1 MRTLAMITALLLS
14 AASQAQDICDRTPEV
29 RDAILK
35 ALNRADCSTVASAGA
50 RLAGIKTLNL
60 SGEGLTSLRAGD
72 FEGLT
77 RLQSLYLFGNRLT
90 TLPDGVFDGLDR
102 LQSLSL
108 DGNQLTTLPAGVFDG
123 LDRLYQL
130 YLYGNRLTSLPEGV
144 FDDLTR
150 LHTLALH
157 TNRLTELPDGVF
169 DRLTRL
175 LRLELHTNHLVGLT
189 RDDPV
194 FAAFSIEVDIEL
206 HDQLAVDGQTANVC
220 DRTPEVRQAIMDEG
234 VGDDCASVELAYIRS
249 LGVAEKG
256 LTSLR
261 AGDFEG
267 MSNLQD
273 LVLSGERKET
283 RLPERRYVSVF
294 EWWDGGLTSLPVGV
308 FDGLDRLQSLG
319 LGGNQ
324 LTTLPVGVFDGLD
337 SLEGLYLNDNQLTT
351 LPAGVFDGL
360 DSLERLALHG
370 NRLVGLTRDDPVF
383 AAFSSDVDI
392 ALDSQKVDICD
403 RTEQVRDEIMGRN
416 WNVCSDVNA
425 DRLAGMWSLDLSCR
439 HCIRRDGGPDAPLTE
454 LRAGDFAGLANLYQL
469 ILSGNQLTTLPTGL
483 FDGLDNVDVLW
494 LDLSQNQLTTLPE
507 GVFNGINR
515 LSLTLHENQLTTL
528 PEGLFDGVDLLS
540 LSLHGN
546 QLTTLPEG
554 LFDGLA
560 NLGRL
565 RLDGNELTSLPD
577 GVFDGL
583 DSLEGLYLDG
593 NQLTSLPEDVFE
605 GLGSLKELYLS
616 GNQLTTLPAGV
627 FDGLD
632 SLERL
637 ALHGN
642 RLVGLTRDDPVF
654 AAFSSDVD
662 IQLYDQTAV
671 DGQTVAPRTNA
682 AVPLMLS
689 ASTSGR
695 QGFVRIVNEGDES
708 GSVRVFAVDD
718 GGYAP
723 DPFELQLGAGQA
735 VQFNSNDL
743 ENGNANKGIE
753 GVGNPVEGDW
763 RLDVATTLPVRVL
776 SFVRHADG
784 FLTAMHDVLPRT
796 DDGRLAAHI
805 FNPGRNL
812 NQASRLRLVN
822 TGADDADVS
831 IEGVDDGG
839 NTAGPVT
846 LTLEAGESRTF
857 SAVELE
863 SGARGLSGTLGAG
876 AGKWRLFIEAGS
888 SVVGMSLL
896 ESANGNLTNISTSGV
911 AAGD

>member
-14 AASQAQDICDRTPEV
+14 AAIQAQDICDRTPEV

-35 ALNRADCSTVASAGA
+35 ALNRADCSTVASAGV
-50 RLAGIKTLNL
+50 RLAGIKTL
-60 SGEGLTSLRAGD
+60 SIHSKGLTSLRAGD

-77 RLQSLYLFGNRLT
+77 RLQSL
-90 TLPDGVFDGLDR
+90 
-102 LQSLSL
+102 SL
-108 DGNQLTTLPAGVFDG
+108 NYNKLTTLPAGVFDG

-130 YLYGNRLTSLPEGV
+130 HLYGNRLTSLPEGV

-150 LHTLALH
+150 LHTLDLSE
-157 TNRLTELPDGVF
+157 NRLTALPDGVF

-194 FAAFSIEVDIEL
+194 FAALSIEVDIEL

-273 LVLSGERKET
+273 LGLSGERKET

-308 FDGLDRLQSLG
+308 FKGLANLQDLG
-319 LGGNQ
+319 LSGNQ
-324 LTTLPVGVFDGLD
+324 LTTLPEGVFEGLANLQTLSLYDNQLTALPVGVFDGLN
-337 SLEGLYLNDNQLTT
+337 SLQS
-351 LPAGVFDGL
+351 L
-360 DSLERLALHG
+360 DLG
-370 NRLVGLTRDDPVF
+370 WNRLVGLTRNDPVF

-392 ALDSQKVDICD
+392 ELGSQKVDICD
-403 RTEQVRDEIMGRN
+403 RTKQVRDEIMGRN
-416 WNVCSDVNA
+416 WNVCSAVNA
-425 DRLAGMWSLDLSCR
+425 GTLANMQILNLHCR
-439 HCIRRDGGPDAPLTE
+439 HCMRRMGRTPGPDAPLTE
-454 LRAGDFAGLANLYQL
+454 LRAGDFAGLGLFQL
-469 ILSGNQLTTLPTGL
+469 HLNNNHLTTLPPGL
-483 FDGLDNVDVLW
+483 FDGLDTLDYLI
-494 LDLSQNQLTTLPE
+494 LDLYNNKLTTLPE
-507 GVFNGINR
+507 GVFNGI
-515 LSLTLHENQLTTL
+515 SELHLNLDGNELTTL
-528 PEGLFDGVDLLS
+528 LDGVFDGVDLIS
-540 LSLHGN
+540 LRLIGN
-546 QLTTLPEG
+546 KLTTLPDGVFEG
-554 LFDGLA
+554 LGSLA
-560 NLGRL
+560 RL
-565 RLDGNELTSLPD
+565 WLDGNELTSLP
-577 GVFDGL
+577 V
-583 DSLEGLYLDG
+583 
-593 NQLTSLPEDVFE
+593 DVFE
-605 GLGSLKELYLS
+605 GLSSLETLSLS
-616 GNQLTTLPAGV
+616 GNRLTSLP
-627 FDGLD
+627 DGAFEGLTA
-632 SLERL
+632 LREL
-637 ALHGN
+637 NLHGN
-642 RLVGLTRDDPVF
+642 HLVGLTRDDPVF

-662 IQLYDQTAV
+662 IQLHSQTAV
-671 DGQTVAPRTNA
+671 DGQTVAPPATALPRTNA

-689 ASTSGR
+689 NTPSR
-695 QGFVRIVNEGDES
+695 QGFVRFVNEGDES
-708 GSVRVFAVDD
+708 GSVRVFAFDD
-718 GGYAP
+718 GGNAT
-723 DPFELQLGAGQA
+723 DPFELQLGAGQV

-753 GVGNPVEGDW
+753 GVGTPVEGDW
-763 RLDVATTLPVRVL
+763 RLDVATALPVRVM

-796 DDGRLAAHI
+796 DDERLAAHI

-822 TGADDADVS
+822 TGENDASVS

-846 LTLEAGESRTF
+846 LTLEAGESRTL

-863 SGARGLSGTLGAG
+863 SGAHGLSGTLGTG
-876 AGKWRLFIEAGS
+876 AGKWRLFIKAGS

-911 AAGD
+911 ATDSQ